1 MSFAFEVMLL
11 EGQKRVG
18 GRVYKKD
25 KRGNKVTTADLG
37 GIVLT
42 EFQLLHGSRF
52 ELVSLKSYVMIQ
64 RFASRCQ
71 GRHIGQQMGARH
83 EGSDTSRIRA
93 RIMNLIAKDKEISLE
108 G

>member
-1 MSFAFEVMLL
+1 VALTINDKIPVEPSKGRVIFIGACLAGLAAARKLMSFAFEVMLL

-42 EFQLLHGSRF
+42 GTLGNLPGLLSLQLSYTLH
-52 ELVSLKSYVMIQ
+52 K
-64 RFASRCQ
+64 
-71 GRHIGQQMGARH
+71 
-83 EGSDTSRIRA
+83 
-93 RIMNLIAKDKEISLE
+93 
-108 G
+108 